1 MSWKNIG
8 KGISWSVRGGFIAFS
23 FIMNF
28 YASLHMIYGL
38 FEGNIVRLMLGSL
51 LFSSGLMM
59 IDTMRRA
66 HDYKTN
72 LQDIDWVSKTR
83 EVIERVTGEQSEPTC
98 KRDEEG

>member
-38 FEGNIVRLMLGSL
+38 FGGSIVRLMLGLL
-51 LFSSGLMM
+51 LFSSGLML

-83 EVIERVTGEQSEPTC
+83 AVIERA

>member
-8 KGISWSVRGGFIAFS
+8 KGVSWSVRGGFIAFS
-23 FIMNF
+23 FIINF

-38 FEGNIVRLMLGSL
+38 FGGNMARLMLGLL
-51 LFSSGLMM
+51 LFSSGLML

-66 HDYKTN
+66 HDYKTD

-83 EVIERVTGEQSEPTC
+83 EVIERV
-98 KRDEEG
+98 KRDEED

>member
-8 KGISWSVRGGFIAFS
+8 KGVSWSVRGGFIAFS
-23 FIMNF
+23 FIINF

-38 FEGNIVRLMLGSL
+38 FGGNMARLMLGLL
-51 LFSSGLMM
+51 LFSSGLML

-66 HDYKTN
+66 HDYKTD

-83 EVIERVTGEQSEPTC
+83 AVIERA
-98 KRDEEG
+98 KRDEED

>member
-8 KGISWSVRGGFIAFS
+8 KGVSWSVRGGFIAFS
-23 FIMNF
+23 FIINF

-38 FEGNIVRLMLGSL
+38 FGGNMARLMLGLL
-51 LFSSGLMM
+51 LFSSGLML

-83 EVIERVTGEQSEPTC
+83 EVIERV
-98 KRDEEG
+98 KRDEED

>member
-1 MSWKNIG
+1 MSWKNIA
-8 KGISWSVRGGFIAFS
+8 KGVSWSVRGGFIAFS
-23 FIMNF
+23 FIINF

-38 FEGNIVRLMLGSL
+38 FEGNVSRLMLGLL

-66 HDYKTN
+66 HDYKTD

-83 EVIERVTGEQSEPTC
+83 EVIERA

>member
-38 FEGNIVRLMLGSL
+38 FEGNFVRLMLGLL
-51 LFSSGLMM
+51 LFSSGLML

-83 EVIERVTGEQSEPTC
+83 EVIERV
-98 KRDEEG
+98 KRDEED

>member
-8 KGISWSVRGGFIAFS
+8 KGVSWSVRGGFIAFS

-38 FEGNIVRLMLGSL
+38 FGGNMARLMLGLL
-51 LFSSGLMM
+51 LFSSGLML

-66 HDYKTN
+66 HDYKTD
-72 LQDIDWVSKTR
+72 LQDVDWVSKTR
-83 EVIERVTGEQSEPTC
+83 EVIERA
-98 KRDEEG
+98 KRDEED

>member
-1 MSWKNIG
+1 MSWKNIS

-38 FEGNIVRLMLGSL
+38 FEVSLVRLMLGLL

-83 EVIERVTGEQSEPTC
+83 AVIERV

>member
-23 FIMNF
+23 FIINF

-38 FEGNIVRLMLGSL
+38 FEGSVSRLMLGLL
-51 LFSSGLMM
+51 LFSSGLML

-83 EVIERVTGEQSEPTC
+83 AVIERV
-98 KRDEEG
+98 KRDEED